1 MGNLL
6 DWLERPMPD
15 KVQRAAGWAA
25 IAYFLLPILG
35 MILLVVCVS
44 AMCGLLFLLL

>member
-6 DWLERPMPD
+6 DWFERPMPD
-15 KVQRAAGWAA
+15 KAQQVAGWAA

-35 MILLVVCVS
+35 MILLVVCVF
-44 AMCGLLFLLL
+44 AACGLLFLLL